1 MARVHLS
8 TFAARKGATLR
19 CDRCKS
25 DIVKGQKYRWFAPGF
40 RSAKRIRCM
49 RSECSPRP
57 SELDSSY
64 MSGVLAAIEEV
75 EDTLASIA
83 PDPESGWDQQMS
95 DLNEQRDIVTS
106 AIEEVAGQYRDAAE
120 SMGGAG
126 YQMEEWA
133 DNLEQSEVMDWDADS
148 EAEPGS
154 CDDHDEM
161 DVECMA
167 CVEVYESAFRDAVES
182 LSSAIASVSKE

>member
-19 CDRCKS
+19 CDRCKG

-49 RSECSPRP
+49 RAECSPRP

-83 PDPESGWDQQMS
+83 PDPESGWDSQMS
-95 DLNEQRDIVTS
+95 DLNEQRDVVTA
-106 AIEEVAGQYRDAAE
+106 AIEEVASQYRDAAE

-133 DNLEQSEVMDWDADS
+133 DNLEQSEVMSWDADS
-148 EAEPGS
+148 ETEPGP
-154 CDDHDEM
+154 CDDHDEP
-161 DVECMA
+161 DPECDQCIDA
-167 CVEVYESAFRDAVES
+167 FDSAVRDAVES
-182 LSSAIASVSKE
+182 LSFAVASVSKE